1 MAFENENRQDTY
13 DTPQGYG
20 QNLPDQGGQYEQ
32 QRQAAYTSLRAAY
45 KRYLKREP
53 SEAELESHLA
63 GRYDSVTVQRAL
75 RIIQDSP
82 EAATTSPG
90 QSTTPNPPG
99 TQPPAPPG
107 GQQGQQG
114 QTTGPFTREQRDQ
127 LTWGNVGRMEGFE
140 VGSTYGGDTKARNS
154 VKNTFGRIA
163 SRYPATPA
171 GLRQAMEDPEFKRAF
186 PNAKLVDH
194 PTGDKIDFGGVRS
207 DFESGTPVGIV
218 DVGRSFS
225 GANQQEQTAW
235 VWQPESTSSAS
246 YQRTQSQFFPPD
258 TPTPQPGVRTG
269 QEGPGYRAA
278 DAVVP
283 PQTGEG
289 LDAFDQYLKYLRD
302 QMSQYTTQQP
312 PLL

>member
-1 MAFENENRQDTY
+1 MPYDSEDRQDPYQTQ
-13 DTPQGYG
+13 PGYG
-20 QNLPDQGGQYEQ
+20 QNAPDQGGQYEQ
-32 QRQAAYTSLRAAY
+32 QRQAAYESLRAAY

-63 GRYDSVTVQRAL
+63 GRYDSATVQRAL
-75 RIIQDSP
+75 QTIQNSP
-82 EAATTSPG
+82 EAAQTSPG
-90 QSTTPNPPG
+90 QSTTPTPPG

-107 GQQGQQG
+107 GQPA
-114 QTTGPFTREQRDQ
+114 PFTREERDK
-127 LTWGNVGRMEGFE
+127 LTWGTVGRMEGFE
-140 VGSTYGGDTKARNS
+140 VGSTYGGDVKARNS

-186 PNAKLVDH
+186 PNARLIDH
-194 PTGDKIDFGGVRS
+194 PKGDKIDFGGVRS
-207 DFESGTPVGIV
+207 DFESGTPVGVV
-218 DVGRSFS
+218 DVGRAFS
-225 GANQQEQTAW
+225 GPDQQEQTAW
-235 VWQPESTSSAS
+235 VWQPESTSSAA
-246 YQRTQSQFFPPD
+246 YQRTQSQFFPPPSSD
-258 TPTPQPGVRTG
+258 LRYIRDPNDWRTG
-269 QEGPGYRAA
+269 QEGPAYRAA